1 MTATRD
7 KVASMRLR
15 LSAID
20 YLIAVKQKHRYA
32 ELEAY
37 TKLKP
42 SVLTR
47 YVKGRVI
54 PTEQRAKELITILSE
69 HFGLASLIREYVHID
84 ESGMVDDTSLVTN
97 PSLLRLAAAEA
108 AVKFGHLGIDKVV
121 TMASDGI
128 SYATFVADMLGARMV
143 IAKKEREKGVKK
155 FVSSEAPIGD
165 SGLFLTAYAPA
176 SSIRRGEKCL
186 IVDDLVRSGETQE
199 ALTGLVKQVGAEVA
213 GYSFLVAVT
222 DKWRSKI
229 EPDKPLHII
238 LSIPSP

>member
-1 MTATRD
+1 MVATKD
-7 KVASMRLR
+7 KVSSMRLR
-15 LSAID
+15 LGAID
-20 YLIAVKQKHRYA
+20 YLVAVKQRHRYA
-32 ELEAY
+32 ELEKY
-37 TKLKP
+37 TGLKP

-54 PTEQRAKELITILSE
+54 PSEKRAKELIAILSE
-69 HFGLASLIREYVHID
+69 HFGLADLLKEYVSVD
-84 ESGMVDDTSLVTN
+84 PSGMVDDTSLVTD
-97 PSLLRLAAAEA
+97 PSLLRLIAAEA
-108 AVKFGHLGIDKVV
+108 AVRFGDLGVDKVV

-128 SYATFVADMLGARMV
+128 SYATFVADMLGAKMV

-199 ALTGLVKQVGAEVA
+199 ALTLLVKQVGAEVV

-229 EPDKPLHII
+229 EPDKPLHIVLTI
-238 LSIPSP
+238 S

>member
-1 MTATRD
+1 
-7 KVASMRLR
+7 MRLR

-20 YLIAVKQKHRYA
+20 YLVAVKQKHSYA
-32 ELEAY
+32 ELEKV
-37 TKLKP
+37 TRLKP

-54 PTEQRAKELITILSE
+54 PSEERARELIMTLSE
-69 HFGLASLIREYVHID
+69 HFGLASLVKEYVYVD
-84 ESGMVDDTSLVTN
+84 PSGMVDDTSLVTD
-97 PSLLRLAAAEA
+97 PALLRLAAAEA
-108 AVKFGHLGIDKVV
+108 AVKFGRLGVDKVV

-128 SYATFVADMLGARMV
+128 SYATFVADMLGAKMV

-155 FVSSEAPIGD
+155 FVTSEAPIGD

-176 SSIRRGEKCL
+176 SSIRKGEGCL

-199 ALTGLVKQVGAEVA
+199 ALTRLVRRAGGEVL

-222 DKWRSKI
+222 DKWMSKI
-229 EPDKPLHII
+229 EPDKPIHIV
-238 LSIPSP
+238 LTIPSA